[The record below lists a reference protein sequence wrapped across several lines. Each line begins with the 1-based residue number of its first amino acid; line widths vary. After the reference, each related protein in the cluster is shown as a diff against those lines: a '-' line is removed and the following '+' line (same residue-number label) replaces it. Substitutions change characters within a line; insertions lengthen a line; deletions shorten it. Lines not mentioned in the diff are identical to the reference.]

1 MPEIINIEGN
11 LEWSYAVHRK
21 TGHWIGV
28 CEPLK
33 LTVTAD
39 NPQEFWESI
48 REGMDSFFRELLS
61 TGDLEQFLRDHGW
74 RAITPIPA
82 RHRNLYFDVP
92 LNTRR
97 VPERDLQEAVC

>member
-1 MPEIINIEGN
+1 MPEVVNIEAN
-11 LEWSYAVHRK
+11 LQWVYAVHRK

-39 NPQEFWESI
+39 NPEEFYESI
-48 REGMDSFFRELLS
+48 REGMNAFFRELLS
-61 TGDLEQFLRDHGW
+61 TGDLNRFLRDHGW
-74 RAITPIPA
+74 RAITPIP
-82 RHRNLYFDVP
+82 RGRRSLYFDVP

-97 VPERDLQEAVC
+97 VQERDLQEAVC

>member
-1 MPEIINIEGN
+1 MPYVVQIEGK
-11 LEWSYAVHRK
+11 LQWVYAVHRE
-21 TGHWIGV
+21 TGHFVGI

-33 LTVTAD
+33 LTVNAD
-39 NPQEFWESI
+39 NPQEFHESI

-61 TGDLEQFLRDHGW
+61 TGDLHKFLRDQGW
-74 RAITPIPA
+74 RAITPIPE
-82 RHRNLYFDVP
+82 RRRGVYFDVP